1 MQNVY
6 DLAHE
11 LVRSLKETDQYKN
24 YQEMKGKVAGNEQ
37 LTKMLNDF
45 QDKNMQLQLG
55 VMQTGQAD
63 EELQKQVSSLYA
75 IVMADPL
82 AAQYMQAEYSFT
94 QVVSEI
100 YQILGEVA
108 QS

>member
-24 YQEMKGKVAGNEQ
+24 YQNMKEKVSGNES
-37 LTKMLNDF
+37 LTKMLKDF
-45 QDKNMQLQLG
+45 QDKNMQFQLG
-55 VMQTGQAD
+55 VMQTGEPDA
-63 EELQKQVSSLYA
+63 ELQKQVQDLYG

>member
-24 YQEMKGKVAGNEQ
+24 YQDMKAKVAGNEQ

-45 QDKNMQLQLG
+45 QEKNMQLQLG
-55 VMQTGQAD
+55 VMQTGQPD
-63 EELQKQVSSLYA
+63 EELQKQVSSLYS

>member
-24 YQEMKGKVAGNEQ
+24 YQEMKAKVGGNEE

-55 VMQTGQAD
+55 VMQTGKPD
-63 EELQKQVSSLYA
+63 EELQKQVSSLYS

>member
-24 YQEMKGKVAGNEQ
+24 YQDMKTKVSGNEQ

-55 VMQTGQAD
+55 VMQTGQPD
-63 EELQKQVSSLYA
+63 EELQKQVSSLYS

>member
-24 YQEMKGKVAGNEQ
+24 YQDMKAQVAGNEA

-45 QDKNMQLQLG
+45 QEKNMQFQLG
-55 VMQTGQAD
+55 VMQTGAPD
-63 EELQKQVSSLYA
+63 EELQKQVQSLYG

-82 AAQYMQAEYSFT
+82 AAQYMQAEYAFT

-100 YQILGEVA
+100 YQIIGEVA

>member
-24 YQEMKGKVAGNEQ
+24 YQDQKAKIAGNEA
-37 LTKMLNDF
+37 LSKMLKDF
-45 QDKNMQLQLG
+45 QDKNMQFQLG
-55 VMQTGQAD
+55 VMQTGEPD
-63 EELQKQVSSLYA
+63 PELQKQVQDLYG
-75 IVMADPL
+75 IVMADPA